1 MYGIYE
7 NGAVIARFTAP
18 LMVRSNRPVL
28 SGDALSLKR
37 FTSTGTAQRWEI
49 ECGLEPLSLSAG
61 NLMVHLVTKGHSEQ
75 FTITF
80 PQNYGVSQATKR
92 GGAPTANGSIN
103 TTTVT
108 VANHTGTIP
117 SGTFLRFADHSK
129 IYMTTTTLVGNGTL
143 SVFPP
148 LRKTLTASIGFNYTN
163 DVFGNFYYDTDV
175 VSGMVYSDG
184 ILMSM
189 GTVRLVEAL

>member
-7 NGAVIARFTAP
+7 NGVVIARFTAP

-37 FTSTGTAQRWEI
+37 FTSISTAQRWEI

-61 NLMVHLVTKGHSEQ
+61 DLMVHLVTKGHSEQ

-80 PQNYGVSQATKR
+80 PQNYGVSKATVR
-92 GGAPTANGSIN
+92 GGAPVANGAIN
-103 TTTVT
+103 TTYVTVT
-108 VANHTGTIP
+108 NHTGTIP
-117 SGTFLRFADHSK
+117 SGTFIRFADHSK
-129 IYMTTTTLVGNGTL
+129 IYMTTTTLAGEGPVT
-143 SVFPP
+143 VFPP
-148 LRKTLTASIGFNYTN
+148 LRKTLGVDMAFNYTN
-163 DVFGNFYYDTDV
+163 DVYGNFYYDTDV
-175 VSGMVYSDG
+175 VSGMIYTDG
-184 ILMSM
+184 ILMDL